1 MFEKAPKPES
11 GAQGVLLIPILPME
25 SNAIMCLKCFL
36 SCYMLDKSSRF

>member
-25 SNAIMCLKCFL
+25 SNAIMCSKRFASCF
-36 SCYMLDKSSRF
+36 SLDNSSRF